1 MYNRIIGTPG
11 GDSRF
16 FDGMQSYDDTCAIR
30 CQETILQQYL
40 GLDIEEDQLIN
51 QATELGLYS
60 GEGTDPQD
68 LGGLLEANGV
78 PVDYYSDAT
87 PYDIAI
93 SLAEGKKVMVG
104 VDSDELWGKSL
115 FQQSKESIKDLLG
128 IGGADHAVIVSGIDT
143 SDPDNVK
150 VILTDP
156 GTGEHAAVYD
166 IEEFVDAWKDSNF
179 LMVATV
185 DPAPHWLPEMENFD
199 YNSGHI
205 PNLGGVQYTDIKTCD
220 KEQFSEQGFSMF
232 SDNLDNIKLDE
243 YEVDN
248 NILELSSDLIYE
260 DTSILDD
267 IALDPLDSNET
278 DLDIN
283 PGIDLDDM

>member
-1 MYNRIIGTPG
+1 MYNRIIGTPRS
-11 GDSRF
+11 DSRF

-40 GLDIEEDQLIN
+40 GLDIEEDQLIS

-60 GEGTDPQD
+60 GKGTDPQD

-78 PVDYYSDAT
+78 PVDYFNDAT
-87 PYDIAI
+87 PLDIAI
-93 SLAEGKKVMVG
+93 SLADGKKVVVG
-104 VDSDELWGKSL
+104 VDADELWGKSL

-128 IGGADHAVIVSGIDT
+128 IGGANHAVIVSGIDT

-166 IEEFVDAWKDSNF
+166 IEEFVDAWRDSNF

-185 DPAPHWLPEMENFD
+185 DPAPHWLPGMENFD
-199 YNSGHI
+199 YNIGHI
-205 PNLGGVQYTDIKTCD
+205 PNLGSVQYADIKSCD
-220 KEQFSEQGFSMF
+220 KEIFSEQGFSMF
-232 SDNLDNIKLDE
+232 SDKLDNIKLDE
-243 YEVDN
+243 FDVDI
-248 NILELSSDLIYE
+248 NIVELSPDLISE

-267 IALDPLDSNET
+267 FALDPLDSNET
-278 DLDIN
+278 DLDLN
-283 PGIDLDDM
+283 SEIDLGDM